1 MKLRVTL
8 ATALCLFV
16 TPVFADMPTEF
27 PIHPK
32 EPIPKIT
39 KSKGIGTSAANLDAR
54 IGKEEVR
61 AWCENWKP
69 GDTACAAEALNAY
82 GSDVYK
88 ASANCQTGELTNEHG
103 NHYQQSGL
111 ITGTDMFDGRFRFKD
126 LKAGKFVGVS
136 NAAGGLVLAS
146 QWLALCPYGLP
157 YNDFPLKKVLAP
169 SDDSQAG
176 GQYAGHNGSSMKID
190 TDKGFIVY
198 LEPKHKSIEPR
209 TLLFRGSIVRD
220 GPVSGMAF
228 TFKKG
233 CEPAPYY
240 VDGYWDENSGEIVLR
255 GPSPVRSKT
264 GCEVT
269 GYTSKS
275 PNATLKFE
283 LLE

>member
-1 MKLRVTL
+1 MKLKTVI
-8 ATALCLFV
+8 ATALCLSA
-16 TPVFADMPTEF
+16 TSAFADMPTAF

-32 EPIPKIT
+32 EPIPQIT
-39 KSKGIGTSAANLDAR
+39 KSYGIGTSSANLEAK
-54 IGKEEVR
+54 IGKEEVK

-69 GDTACAAEALNAY
+69 GDTACAAEALSAY

-88 ASANCQTGELTNEHG
+88 ASANCQTGELIDPHG
-103 NHYQQSGL
+103 NKYRQSGHV
-111 ITGTDMFDGRFRFKD
+111 TGSDMFDGHFRFKD
-126 LKAGKFVGVS
+126 LKTGKFVGVS

-157 YNDFPLKKVLAP
+157 YDDFPMKKLLAP
-169 SDDSQAG
+169 SDDSEAG
-176 GQYAGHNGSSMKID
+176 GQYAGHNGSAMKVD
-190 TDKGFIVY
+190 TDKGFIAY

-209 TLLFRGSIVRD
+209 TMLFRGSIVRD

-240 VDGYWDENSGEIVLR
+240 VEGYWDENSGEIVLR
-255 GPSPVRSKT
+255 GSSPVRSKT

-275 PNATLKFE
+275 PNATLKFKLFE
-283 LLE
+283 